1 MLQFAPKGS
10 DILRDRGYFQAKN
23 ANSFN
28 FVQVFEGGKNE
39 LGKANFLGRKF
50 KGKWMNQLRLRQ
62 INFLGRFCAEQEG
75 KRKVN
80 WVSQDNN

>member
-10 DILRDRGYFQAKN
+10 DIRRDRGYFQVKN

-50 KGKWMNQLRLRQ
+50 KGK
-62 INFLGRFCAEQEG
+62 
-75 KRKVN
+75 
-80 WVSQDNN
+80 